1 MLTTLNTIPGHV
13 RVRTLASRIG
23 GEDGGKAALD
33 ALFGP
38 IDRSLPDAFGEE
50 VYVPQLRESIE
61 GECRL

>member
-13 RVRTLASRIG
+13 RVRTVASRIG

-50 VYVPQLRESIE
+50 VYVP
-61 GECRL
+61 